1 MLTPERHQLIVQQI
15 AKHGTVAIQ
24 DLIKLTAASESTI
37 RRDLS
42 ELENQN
48 KLVRVHGGAAS
59 RQTISQELSIP
70 EKTTKNL
77 QEKKRIAA
85 EAALLVE
92 PDEYIYLDAGTTT
105 FEMIPHLK
113 NKNITVVTNGLTHLD
128 ALSAQ
133 QITTYLTGGL
143 VKHKTRALIGRGA
156 QIGLQSY
163 RFDKC
168 FIGVNGIDLAYGL
181 TTPDPEEALIK
192 QQALQSAQQCFVLA
206 DYTKFGQVSFS
217 KIADLEEVFLITNKM
232 KEDVLSPY
240 QDKTN
245 IKVV

>member
-1 MLTPERHQLIVQQI
+1 MLTPERHQLIVKQV
-15 AKHGTVAIQ
+15 AEHGTVAIQ
-24 DLIKLTAASESTI
+24 ELIKLTAASESTI

-42 ELENQN
+42 ELENQH

-85 EAALLVE
+85 EAAALVE

-105 FEMIPHLK
+105 IEMIPHLK

-156 QIGLQSY
+156 QISLQSY

-192 QQALQSAQQCFVLA
+192 HQALQSAQQCFVLA
-206 DYTKFGQVSFS
+206 DHTKFGQVSFS
-217 KIADLEEVFLITNKM
+217 KIADLEEVLLITNKM
-232 KEDVLSPY
+232 DEAIISPY
-240 QDKTN
+240 HDKTN